1 MIKNFIRFVLEFI
14 SAVVAIALGVFLGV
28 WAYNSYLIYF

>member
-1 MIKNFIRFVLEFI
+1 MIRYITDFVV
-14 SAVVAIALGVFLGV
+14 AVVAIAIGVFLGV